1 MAVGMK
7 MCAGD
12 WSESAGFGDHRHVML
27 RRASLFPRP
36 FMSLPGVHHKSLLHI
51 LYQPFHGTQT
61 STIFFP
67 CSTSESTI

>member
-7 MCAGD
+7 MTAGD

-27 RRASLFPRP
+27 RREPLSTTV
-36 FMSLPGVHHKSLLHI
+36 MSLPGVHHKLLLHI